1 MISMEVFVLKSERGK
16 FAWIVN
22 IKRLVPICLI
32 FGFVLCSL
40 PARAQEVAI
49 TFDDL
54 PAHGPL
60 PAGTMREDVTRK
72 ILAAFK
78 EAHVPEVYGFMNAGK
93 LQAHPEDLKVLQLW
107 REAGQP
113 LGNHTLDHMGLN
125 NHTLEAF
132 EDNVAKNEATLQE
145 LMGKKN
151 WHWFRYPYL
160 DEGDTLEKRRAV
172 RAYLKDHRYRIAQVT
187 LDFEDYAWNGPF
199 ARCSDKKD
207 EEAIAWLKESYLK
220 TAADYV
226 KLGRD
231 MSQQLFHRDIKYV
244 LLMHI
249 GAFDAEM
256 LPQLLAQLKQEGF
269 KFIKLKDAQK
279 DPVYKIDPDTP
290 RKDGAILQEQ
300 IFDARQLQIPANEK
314 PMKRLRE
321 LCTEE
326 QK

>member
-1 MISMEVFVLKSERGK
+1 MARFVLHDFLRTL
-16 FAWIVN
+16 AVT
-22 IKRLVPICLI
+22 VCLAGI
-32 FGFVLCSL
+32 AILQPVS
-40 PARAQEVAI
+40 RAQEVAI

-60 PAGTMREDVTRK
+60 PSGTTRDDVTRK
-72 ILAAFK
+72 ILTALK
-78 EAHVPEVYGFMNAGK
+78 EANVPEVYGFINAGK
-93 LQAHPEDLKVLQLW
+93 LEAHPEDFKVLQLW
-107 REAGQP
+107 RQAGQP
-113 LGNHTLDHMGLN
+113 LGNHTLDHMSLN
-125 NHTLEAF
+125 SNTVTAF
-132 EDNVAKNEATLQE
+132 EQNISKNAAWLEE
-145 LMGKKN
+145 LMGKKD

-160 DEGDTLEKRRAV
+160 DEGDTLEKRRMV
-172 RAYLKDHRYRIAQVT
+172 RAYLKDHHYRIAQVS
-187 LDFEDYAWNGPF
+187 LDFEDYAWNPPY

-207 EEAIAWLKESYLK
+207 ETAIAWLRESYLK

-269 KFIKLKDAQK
+269 RFTTLEKAQK
-279 DPVYKIDPDTP
+279 DSAYKIDPDTP

-300 IFDARQLQIPANEK
+300 IFDARHLQIPPNEK
-314 PMKRLRE
+314 PMKQLQE
-321 LCTEE
+321 LCT
-326 QK
+326 Q

>member
-1 MISMEVFVLKSERGK
+1 VARFASAVLLRGL
-16 FAWIVN
+16 AVA
-22 IKRLVPICLI
+22 
-32 FGFVLCSL
+32 VLLSGIASFE
-40 PARAQEVAI
+40 PVSRAQELAI

-60 PAGTMREDVTRK
+60 PAGTTREDVTRK
-72 ILAAFK
+72 ILAAFQAAK
-78 EAHVPEVYGFMNAGK
+78 VPKVYGFINAGK

-113 LGNHTLDHMGLN
+113 LGNHTLDHMSLN

-132 EDNVAKNEATLQE
+132 VDDIAKNESTLGE

-160 DEGDTLEKRRAV
+160 DEGDTLEKRRAA
-172 RAYLKDHRYRIAQVT
+172 RAYLNEHGYRIAQVS
-187 LDFEDYAWNGPF
+187 LDFEDYAWNGPY
-199 ARCSDKKD
+199 ARCSGKKD
-207 EEAIAWLKESYLK
+207 ENAIAWLKESYLK

-226 KLGRD
+226 KLGRE

-269 KFIKLKDAQK
+269 TFITLEKAES
-279 DPVYKIDPDTP
+279 DPAYKIDPDAP

-300 IFDARQLQIPANEK
+300 IFDARHLQIPPNEK
-314 PMKRLRE
+314 PMKQLHE
-321 LCTEE
+321 LCA
-326 QK
+326 Q